1 MSVYCSQ
8 IDEVYEKLTQRR
20 ALLINRNNIGN
31 NITALFQHKIT
42 CNIRDTKEAFKCLMD
57 NCISLL

>member
-42 CNIRDTKEAFKCLMD
+42 CNIRDTKEAFKC
-57 NCISLL
+57 